1 MVFFSRRKSLLGV
14 DFGADSVKAVE
25 LTAVGDDVV
34 LTGYG
39 QAPIPHGRDPADAL
53 SDLLRA
59 CSFQGKRTATSVSGK
74 SVIVRFLPMVEMPD
88 ENLRSAIRFEADKY
102 IPFDLDEVVM
112 DCTRLESSGDREAG
126 EMRVLLVAS
135 KRDVIEQRVEL
146 LRRAGLE
153 PAFID
158 ADPFAVGN
166 AFELVARSNNDAA
179 LGSRVSALVDI
190 GASKTTVTVVK
201 GHEPR
206 FTREVYLGGEDFTG
220 AISKRLSL
228 DTGEAER
235 LKRNPE
241 GRADEV
247 SAALSHSVDELANE
261 VMLSL
266 DYYEDRQ
273 DGERV
278 EDVYLSG
285 GGSHTPLLEETLE
298 RVFER
303 KTSSWSPVAGL
314 SVDGGSVDPKV
325 LQDNARQL
333 AVAIGLAGR
342 VVKEGS
348 R

>member
-1 MVFFSRRKSLLGV
+1 MVFLSRRKSLLGV
-14 DFGADSVKAVE
+14 DIGADSIKAVE
-25 LTAVGDDVV
+25 LTSIGDELV

-39 QAPIPHGRDPADAL
+39 QVGIPKGGDPADSL
-53 SDLLRA
+53 SELVRA
-59 CSFQGKRTATSVSGK
+59 CSFSSKRAATSVSGR
-74 SVIVRFLPMVEMPD
+74 SVIVRFLPMVEMP
-88 ENLRSAIRFEADKY
+88 EANLRSAIRFEADKY
-102 IPFDLDEVVM
+102 VPFDLDEVVM
-112 DCTRLESSGDREAG
+112 DCARLESPSEEAG

-135 KRDVIEQRVEL
+135 KRDVIEQRVEI
-146 LRRAGLE
+146 LRRAGLD

-166 AFELVARSNNDAA
+166 AFELVARANNDAA
-179 LGSRVSALVDI
+179 LGSRVSALVDV

-206 FTREVYLGGEDFTG
+206 FTREVYLGGEDFTA

-228 DTGEAER
+228 EAREAEL
-235 LKRNPE
+235 LKRSPDE
-241 GRADEV
+241 RADEV
-247 SAALSHSVDELANE
+247 SSALSHPVDELANE

-285 GGSHTPLLEETLE
+285 GASQTPLLEETLE

-314 SVDGGSVDPKV
+314 SVDGGSVDPKA
-325 LQDNARQL
+325 LTENAAQL
-333 AVAIGLAGR
+333 AVAVGLAGR
-342 VVKEGS
+342 VLKEGA